1 MECYT
6 ISKRDLFIS
15 EVRRMTSDVM
25 CIPYFPHR
33 NIESAYFDL
42 MEDMSYNEVEKDP
55 LFLYDYYIYLA
66 LIELG
71 YYNEL

>member
-1 MECYT
+1 MECCT

-15 EVRRMTSDVM
+15 EIRRITSDVM

-33 NIESAYFDL
+33 NIEPAYFDL
-42 MEDMSYNEVEKDP
+42 MEDMSYDGVKKDP

-66 LIELG
+66 ILELG
-71 YYNEL
+71 DYNEL

>member
-15 EVRRMTSDVM
+15 EIRIRTSNII

-33 NIESAYFDL
+33 NIMPAYFSI

-66 LIELG
+66 ILELG
-71 YYNEL
+71 YYDEL

>member
-15 EVRRMTSDVM
+15 EVRIRTSDVM

-33 NIESAYFDL
+33 NIEPVYFSI
-42 MEDMSYNEVEKDP
+42 MEDMSYQNAKKD
-55 LFLYDYYIYLA
+55 LLLLYDYYIYLG
-66 LIELG
+66 LLEIG
-71 YYNEL
+71 YNDEP

>member
-1 MECYT
+1 MKCYT

-15 EVRRMTSDVM
+15 EVRTRTSNIM

-33 NIESAYFDL
+33 NIVPAYFSI
-42 MEDMSYNEVEKDP
+42 MEDMSYSGVEKDL

-66 LIELG
+66 ILELG
-71 YYNEL
+71 YNNEL

>member
-15 EVRRMTSDVM
+15 EVRIRTSNIM

-33 NIESAYFDL
+33 NIEPAYFDI
-42 MEDMSYNEVEKDP
+42 MEDMSYDGNNKST
-55 LFLYDYYIYLA
+55 
-66 LIELG
+66 LIFNNKAELI
-71 YYNEL
+71 NAI

>member
-15 EVRRMTSDVM
+15 KVRRITSDVM

-33 NIESAYFDL
+33 NIEPAYFDL

-55 LFLYDYYIYLA
+55 LFLYDYYIFLSYV
-66 LIELG
+66 ELESNNG
-71 YYNEL
+71 L

>member
-15 EVRRMTSDVM
+15 KVRRITSDVM

-33 NIESAYFDL
+33 NIEPTYFDL
-42 MEDMSYNEVEKDP
+42 MEDMSYNEAEKDL